1 MNLFFL
7 IITLIILKRMVE
19 LVIAKRNERWMKSQ
33 GAMEFGKEHYR
44 WIVLVHGLF
53 FISYILEVLILH
65 KPLSPVWPIVLA
77 LLLITQAAR
86 VWALKSLGMFWNTK
100 IIVLPNAKVVRKGPY
115 RYIKHPNYAI
125 VAAEF
130 LLIPL
135 LFQAYV
141 TAILFS
147 ILNAV
152 ILAVRIPAEEKA
164 LRSLT
169 EYERVFADNSVITDD
184 LERI

>member
-7 IITLIILKRMVE
+7 FITLIILQRMVE
-19 LVIAKRNERWMKSQ
+19 LVIAKRNEHRMKSQ

-44 WIVLVHGLF
+44 WIVLVHSLF
-53 FISYILEVLILH
+53 FVSYILEVLILH
-65 KPLSPVWPIVLA
+65 KQLSPVWPVVLA
-77 LLLITQAAR
+77 LLLMTQAAR
-86 VWALKSLGMFWNTK
+86 VWALMSLGMFWNTK

-115 RYIKHPNYAI
+115 RYIKHPNYVI

-169 EYERVFADNSVITDD
+169 EYERVFADSSVISDD